1 MAVHVGF
8 RGEKLIAIL
17 VMLGSATTGSCFVM
31 AKNFGHKGTI
41 TAFSV
46 MLTTLL
52 SSVTLTVWLLILKTV
67 NYI

>member
-1 MAVHVGF
+1 
-8 RGEKLIAIL
+8 
-17 VMLGSATTGSCFVM
+17 MLGSATTGSCFVM

-41 TAFSV
+41 TACTV

-52 SSVTLTVWLLILKTV
+52 SAFTLTTWLFILKTF